1 MVEKWEFLLVGD
13 KADQTMRK
21 TRGWLCDDLQRK
33 DSRVM

>member
-21 TRGWLCDDLQRK
+21 RMVGFVTTYNARIQG
-33 DSRVM
+33 